1 MGDPEQIAESTQVQT
16 QDMLDIDESKEI
28 EPPVEVKPSKALAKS
43 IFAEKKK
50 AAKVA
55 AATKQKEK
63 IENMGTDQ
71 EKLSFIFSNSTNSPS
86 EKLMTYTKNYCLPKL
101 LNNKDLK
108 EDLSSISYICYYN
121 GVNILQNTTLIA
133 DHANDLLKGYDLKKN
148 HLIEHPFPQN
158 HSECPQAMQQ
168 RFGKISTDSLIP
180 EITRYEKSQFIN
192 VYSVFCKKRMK
203 SMKQIYS
210 QGLELQHKMH
220 QIESFNTCND
230 DKAAEIGRT
239 QYCIDMFGKQE
250 FVFWSSAQIKEEC
263 QRSGEMTCE
272 KMNDAIFS
280 KYGELEKSTLQEMVR
295 FTDSEI
301 RKKKEKELK
310 LQQFVQQADELNVSE
325 SEKPSEPSVPKATT
339 FVQVESKSLEAE
351 ACDFLGDYSD

>member
-1 MGDPEQIAESTQVQT
+1 
-16 QDMLDIDESKEI
+16 MLDIDESKEI
-28 EPPVEVKPSKALAKS
+28 EPPVEVKPSKVLAKS

-158 HSECPQAMQQ
+158 HSECPQAMQ
-168 RFGKISTDSLIP
+168 
-180 EITRYEKSQFIN
+180 
-192 VYSVFCKKRMK
+192 
-203 SMKQIYS
+203 
-210 QGLELQHKMH
+210 
-220 QIESFNTCND
+220 
-230 DKAAEIGRT
+230 
-239 QYCIDMFGKQE
+239 
-250 FVFWSSAQIKEEC
+250 
-263 QRSGEMTCE
+263 
-272 KMNDAIFS
+272 
-280 KYGELEKSTLQEMVR
+280 
-295 FTDSEI
+295 
-301 RKKKEKELK
+301 
-310 LQQFVQQADELNVSE
+310 
-325 SEKPSEPSVPKATT
+325 
-339 FVQVESKSLEAE
+339 
-351 ACDFLGDYSD
+351 